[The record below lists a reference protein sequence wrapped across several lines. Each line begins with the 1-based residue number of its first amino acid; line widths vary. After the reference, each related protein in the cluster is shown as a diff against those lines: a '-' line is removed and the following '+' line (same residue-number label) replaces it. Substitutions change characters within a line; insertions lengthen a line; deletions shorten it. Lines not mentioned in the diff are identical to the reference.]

1 MVHVELTPSI
11 SGYSARLMRCV
22 CIGPIEESRRHAA
35 RTLAELQDRQIA
47 AMRPGAE
54 ARDVDAILRDGVLDA
69 GLRDSFDNIS
79 GYTLGFYAP
88 MGPRTSDFTRIFHP
102 HADWRLEAG
111 MVFHMYASAAG
122 VSFSETVL
130 VSADGPQRLGALP
143 RELMGNG

>member
-1 MVHVELTPSI
+1 M
-11 SGYSARLMRCV
+11 RLHRADRGEPPPRGSDACRDP
-22 CIGPIEESRRHAA
+22 GPPDRR
-35 RTLAELQDRQIA
+35 
-47 AMRPGAE
+47 
-54 ARDVDAILRDGVLDA
+54 DAILRGGVLDA

-102 HADWRLEAG
+102 YADWRLEAG

-130 VSADGPQRLGALP
+130 VSADGPQRLGGLP
-143 RELMGNG
+143 RELMGSG